1 MARNFTLNF
10 PSTAFGPSST
20 TTGPTFV
27 NHGTTPYSRIGLAF
41 DDSADEGAATGMFA
55 MPSEYTGTD
64 TLKAKVYYYTA
75 SATSG
80 AFACS
85 IFVEA
90 FTDGDTVDLEAAQ
103 GIDTGGNAGTATV
116 PGTAGHLDVI
126 TITLSNKDSVAAG
139 DLCRLL
145 MVRDVSEDGVSGDV
159 YLANIELYEET

>member
-1 MARNFTLNF
+1 MQDFEKTKDSNSIYFATEHSPVFALTTDAGA
-10 PSTAFGPSST
+10 TALEIAPI
-20 TTGPTFV
+20 PTDAE
-27 NHGTTPYSRIGLAF
+27 P
-41 DDSADEGAATGMFA
+41 
-55 MPSEYTGTD
+55 
-64 TLKAKVYYYTA
+64 AKVYYYTA

-80 AFACS
+80 TFACN
-85 IFVEA
+85 IYFEA

-126 TITLSNKDSVAAG
+126 TITLSNKDSEAAG

-145 MVRDVSEDGVSGDV
+145 IIRDVSEDGASGDV

>member
-10 PSTAFGPSST
+10 PSTAFGPAAST
-20 TTGPTFV
+20 AGPTFV

-75 SATSG
+75 ATSG
-80 AFACS
+80 TFACN
-85 IFVEA
+85 IYFEA
-90 FTDGDTVDLEAAQ
+90 FTDGDAVALNTAQ
-103 GIDTGGNAGTATV
+103 SVDTGGNAGSATV

-145 MVRDVSEDGVSGDV
+145 IVRDVSEDGASGDV

>member
-10 PSTAFGPSST
+10 PSTAFGPAST

-41 DDSADEGAATGMFA
+41 DDTVDEGGATGMFA

-75 SATSG
+75 ATSG
-80 AFACS
+80 TFACN
-85 IFVEA
+85 IYFEA
-90 FTDGDTVDLEAAQ
+90 FTDGDAVALNTAQ
-103 GIDTGGNAGTATV
+103 SVDTGGNAGSATV
-116 PGTAGHLDVI
+116 PGTGGHLDVI

-145 MVRDVSEDGVSGDV
+145 IVRDVSEDGVSGDV